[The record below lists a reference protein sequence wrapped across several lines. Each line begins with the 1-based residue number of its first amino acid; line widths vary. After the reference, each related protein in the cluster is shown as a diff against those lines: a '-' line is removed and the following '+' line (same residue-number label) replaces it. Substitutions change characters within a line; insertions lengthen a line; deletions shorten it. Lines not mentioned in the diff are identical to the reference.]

1 MILNQDEVRRYLGY
15 GKSQPDAQTR
25 DDLENI
31 SREIEGSLQGRWV
44 YEVLKLADV
53 MEARVTFRDSP
64 VVLHGKQIANLLR
77 DCDRAYVMACTL
89 GAQADRMI
97 VLKGF
102 LSPTLGMITD
112 ACASAFIESWC
123 DRCQEE
129 IAKELSPGE
138 KLTFRFSP
146 GYGDL
151 PLSDQKAVLA
161 QLQAE
166 KRIGLFLTES
176 FLMTP
181 RKSVV
186 AILGVLPPEKEK
198 GEPNQCGHADCTEC
212 PLSENCS
219 LPER

>member
-1 MILNQDEVRRYLGY
+1 MILNQDEARRYLGY
-15 GKSQPDAQTR
+15 GKSEPDEKTR
-25 DDLENI
+25 RDLEHMA
-31 SREIEGSLQGRWV
+31 REMEVSVQGRWV
-44 YEVLKLADV
+44 YEALNVESVTEDV
-53 MEARVTFRDSP
+53 VTFHDSL
-64 VVLHGKQIANLLR
+64 VVLHGKQIARLLK
-77 DCDRAYVMACTL
+77 DCSRVYVMACTL
-89 GAQADRMI
+89 GVQADRMI
-97 VLKGF
+97 ELKGF
-102 LSPTLGMITD
+102 LSPTLGMVTD
-112 ACASAFIESWC
+112 ACASAYIESWC

-129 IAKELSPGE
+129 IAKALGPGE

-151 PLSDQKAVLA
+151 PLSDQKAVLL

-198 GEPNQCGHADCTEC
+198 GTSHQCGHAGCTEC
-212 PLSENCS
+212 PLSETCS

>member
-1 MILNQDEVRRYLGY
+1 MILNKDEVRRYLGY

-31 SREIEGSLQGRWV
+31 SREIESSIPGRWV
-44 YEVLKLADV
+44 YEVLGLESVTEDL
-53 MEARVTFRDSP
+53 VTFQGSP

-89 GAQADRMI
+89 GARADRMI
-97 VLKGF
+97 ELKGF

-112 ACASAFIESWC
+112 ACASAWIESWC
-123 DRCQEE
+123 DRCQAE
-129 IAKELSPGE
+129 IEKELEPGE

-151 PLSDQKAVLA
+151 PLSDQKAVLHA
-161 QLQAE
+161 LQAE
-166 KRIGLFLTES
+166 KRIGLFLTER

-186 AILGVLPPEKEK
+186 AILGVLPPEKDK
-198 GEPNQCGHADCTEC
+198 GEPNRCGHAHCTEC
-212 PLSENCS
+212 PLSGNCR
-219 LPER
+219 LHEQ

>member
-15 GKSQPDAQTR
+15 GKSKPDAQTR
-25 DDLENI
+25 DDLEHI
-31 SREIEGSLQGRWV
+31 SREMEDTIQGRWV
-44 YEVLKLADV
+44 YEVLKTDTVTEDL
-53 MEARVTFRDSP
+53 VTFRDSP
-64 VVLHGKQIANLLR
+64 IVLHGKQIARLLK
-77 DCDRAYVMACTL
+77 DCSRVYVMACTL

-97 VLKGF
+97 ELKGF
-102 LSPTLGMITD
+102 LSPTLGMVTD
-112 ACASAFIESWC
+112 ACASAYIESWC
-123 DRCQEE
+123 DQCQEE
-129 IAKELSPGE
+129 IAKSLEPGE

-161 QLQAE
+161 ELQAE

-186 AILGVLPPEKEK
+186 ALLGVLPPDKEK
-198 GEPNQCGHADCTEC
+198 GTPNQCGHAGCTEC
-212 PLSENCS
+212 PLSEDCS